1 VDCIPRRTLVATIVI
16 VIRDVSK
23 AEYIEHL
30 LALDTDSLHFRF
42 GRIMNPESIDSYVNA
57 IPENDHILGAFNTVY
72 GDLACAA
79 HLSLTEEQAEV
90 GISTSLLYR
99 RQGVGE
105 TLMIHILAICSNR
118 GIHQLYMMCLTD
130 NRAIISLC
138 KKVGLAVVSSQGESQ
153 TTLELPK
160 ASLTTLGKELN
171 MANMVI
177 ADTLLKPF
185 KANWQSWLKSHRH

>member
-1 VDCIPRRTLVATIVI
+1 MDCIPRRTLVATNVI
-16 VIRDVSK
+16 VVRDISK

-30 LALDTDSLHFRF
+30 TALDKDSLHFRF
-42 GRIMNPESIDSYVNA
+42 GRVMTAESISTYVDA
-57 IPENDHILGAFNTVY
+57 IPIDDHILGAFNTVY
-72 GDLACAA
+72 DELACAA
-79 HLSLTEEQAEV
+79 HVSITDDQAEV
-90 GISTSLLYR
+90 GISTALLYR

-105 TLMIHILAICSNR
+105 SLMVHIMAMCSNR
-118 GIHQLYMMCLTD
+118 DIHQLYMMCLTD

-160 ASLTTLGKELN
+160 ASLHTLGKELN

-177 ADTLLKPF
+177 ADILLKPF
-185 KANWQSWLKSHRH
+185 KSNWQSWLKNHRH